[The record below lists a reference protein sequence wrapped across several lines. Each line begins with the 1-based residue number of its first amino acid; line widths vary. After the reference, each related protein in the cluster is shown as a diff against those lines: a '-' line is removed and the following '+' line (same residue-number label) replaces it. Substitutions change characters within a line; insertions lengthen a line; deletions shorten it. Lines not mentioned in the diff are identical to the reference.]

1 MTYYQSAQQAA
12 EVFGE
17 LFTILSQDEQAMK
30 VMKDSGLKVAIKHK
44 NPEFLMGFDSGGL
57 HTDLAEFS
65 PNVRI
70 SMSCDT
76 AHKLWL
82 GELLMPVALATGRV
96 RVRGSVPKILEFIP
110 VMRPAFDRYPELASA
125 HGVG

>member
-1 MTYYQSAQQAA
+1 MPFYHSKEQA
-12 EVFGE
+12 EKVFGE
-17 LFTILSQDEQAMK
+17 LFTILSKDTHAMEM
-30 VMKDSGLKVAIKHK
+30 MKKSELKVVVKHK
-44 NPEFLMGFDSGGL
+44 NPEYIIGFDVDGL
-57 HTDLAEFS
+57 HTDISEFT

-70 SMSCDT
+70 AMSCDT

-82 GELLMPVALATGRV
+82 GELLMPVALATGKV

-110 VMRPAFDRYPELASA
+110 VMRPAFDRYPDLAKS

>member
-1 MTYYQSAQQAA
+1 MPFYKNSQQAA
-12 EVFGE
+12 DVFGG
-17 LFTILSQDEQAMK
+17 LFTILSEDPQAMA
-30 VMKDSGLKVAIKHK
+30 VMKSSGLKVAIKHK
-44 NPEFLMGFDSGGL
+44 DPEYLIGFDADGL
-57 HTDLAEFS
+57 HTDLTGFT

-70 SMSCDT
+70 AMSCDT

-110 VMRPAFDRYPELASA
+110 VMRPAFDRYPSLAAA
-125 HGVG
+125 HGVS